1 MGTPILRDCRQ
12 QCGSVRGCGWRTFS
26 GLAGYRQPRE
36 LLTSACIKY
45 TTTMV
50 ANCDPAGVYAGERK
64 KNFDRSGPV
73 G

>member
-12 QCGSVRGCGWRTFS
+12 QCGWRTFS